1 MKLQVVKSKHPQTLE
16 VYFTIY
22 LKIYVM
28 KFLEFLL
35 SLLLNS
41 QLLNKIIDCQL
52 KSKDTSSHS
61 FVIGPVG
68 STRNQEPGTNPVKQK
83 DPKTD
88 QNRSKIK

>member
-1 MKLQVVKSKHPQTLE
+1 
-16 VYFTIY
+16 
-22 LKIYVM
+22 M

-61 FVIGPVG
+61 FVIGPAG
-68 STRNQEPGTNPVKQK
+68 STRNQAPIQ
-83 DPKTD
+83 
-88 QNRSKIK
+88 SKKKP